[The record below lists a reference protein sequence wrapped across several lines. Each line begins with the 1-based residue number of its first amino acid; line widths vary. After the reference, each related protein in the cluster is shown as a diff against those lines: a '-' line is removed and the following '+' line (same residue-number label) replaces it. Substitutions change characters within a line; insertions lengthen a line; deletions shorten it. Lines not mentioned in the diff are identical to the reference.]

1 MSVTSREKIALLV
14 FAGLIVLSLCGLGWY
29 ILAGHSWNVAASN
42 LDDTFGSMEGYTA
55 IVYPGTAD
63 PAIAAAAKQDQA
75 EKGSGASA
83 TSGSTTAPEAAGLGE
98 EPLGAGAPLDGAQ
111 VPDGEKSADQGR
123 EADAPKK
130 PVDASGTPATDADAA
145 PSAEPKSTPDAS
157 IDTSTDAAKKKKTLN
172 VADAQKSYE
181 DKGATVF
188 ALDTKNL
195 STYEEGVILKKGEH
209 RFGVFSVARPASSIM
224 LEKQIAYFKRHQ
236 VDFVVALVDDKER
249 VKDVEGIDIVLSTQ
263 DEDLFVMGETVEG
276 TFYVDAPELGS
287 VGAIIISPHNVVSAK
302 VIQEL

>member
-63 PAIAAAAKQDQA
+63 PAVAAAAKQDQA
-75 EKGSGASA
+75 TKGSGASTTPA
-83 TSGSTTAPEAAGLGE
+83 PTSAPEGAGLGE

-111 VPDGEKSADQGR
+111 APDGEKSADQGR
-123 EADAPKK
+123 EADTPKE
-130 PVDASGTPATDADAA
+130 PLDVSGTPLAHTDADA
-145 PSAEPKSTPDAS
+145 STEPKSTPDAS
-157 IDTSTDAAKKKKTLN
+157 TDAAKKKKALD

-195 STYEEGVILKKGEH
+195 DTYEEGVILKKGEH

-263 DEDLFVMGETVEG
+263 DEDLFVMGETTNG